1 MQAKLDLFYPAL
13 DGTDLGFDLYLPESE
28 NPPLVVCI
36 HGGGWISG
44 DRKDYAD
51 VGIALADHGF
61 AAACPTY
68 RLAPLHPFPTPV
80 DDIRAFVQFAKAE
93 SQLGWDPTRL
103 ATLGNSAGGHLA
115 AMAGL
120 LEQEV
125 KAVVDICGIS
135 DVTDPRAQ
143 HFPISWAFL
152 EQFMQIP
159 YEGHDET
166 FRAASPLH
174 QVPVSPPP
182 FLLIHGEQDDIV
194 PVAQSTSLANELKRK
209 GGDVELHL
217 LPHDGHSFSYE
228 SWEHITS
235 LFVRFL
241 KERL

>member
-1 MQAKLDLFYPAL
+1 MQAKLDLIYPAL
-13 DGTDLGFDLYLPESE
+13 DGTDLGFDLYLPEAE

-51 VGIALADHGF
+51 VGIVLADHGF
-61 AAACPTY
+61 AAACPSY

-80 DDIRAFVQFAKAE
+80 DDIRSFVRFARTEAE
-93 SQLGWDPTRL
+93 LGWDPARI

-115 AMAGL
+115 SMAGL
-120 LEQEV
+120 LEPDI

-152 EQFMQIP
+152 EQFMQVP
-159 YEGHDET
+159 YEGNSET

-174 QVPVSPPP
+174 QVAVSPPP
-182 FLLIHGEQDDIV
+182 FLIIHGEQDDIV
-194 PVAQSTSLANELKRK
+194 PVAQSTALADELGRK
-209 GGDVELHL
+209 GGEAELHI